1 VTLMSR
7 SETLTEDDLH
17 AVAERLHLPP
27 VNTNVAQTIG
37 ERARRRVQADVD
49 DARASGVR
57 FTPTFFINGRRYDG
71 SWDESSFTDAML
83 GSLGHRVRTAALTF
97 ARWAPSA
104 GFSLHLRQSSR
115 SHWSIRRLAATSV
128 LCGTPSSDSC

>member
-1 VTLMSR
+1 MSFVISLSSGMKWRGVPPNSRNLQRMNNSSGNAHVTLMSR

-17 AVAERLHLPP
+17 AVAERLDLPR
-27 VNTNVAQTIG
+27 VNANVAQMIG

-71 SWDESSFTDAML
+71 PWDESSFTDAML
-83 GSLGHRVRTAALTF
+83 GSLGHRVRTGALTF
-97 ARWAPSA
+97 AR
-104 GFSLHLRQSSR
+104 
-115 SHWSIRRLAATSV
+115 
-128 LCGTPSSDSC
+128 